1 MEKRRLREKV
11 DYGKSRYRS
20 RKGEVDVSLLR
31 EGTYL
36 GKGELKDGL
45 PRSCPRKANKIDF
58 VDQTIRDAQQ
68 SLWGFTMRT
77 DMITPIAEMM
87 DQVGYRAIATVGSQ
101 AFTVQVRNL
110 NEDPWERIR
119 VLSKLITRTPLRGS
133 YQIGSLSSFDLST
146 PRDIITLWIKR
157 SVAHG
162 IKSFWICDYQ
172 DNMERFRYFAQIAR
186 AEGAEVVPALMYTSS
201 PVHTSE
207 HWAQK
212 TRRIAE
218 AKDCVD
224 RIMIEDASG
233 VITPEDTRELVS
245 TVLKNCDGLPLE
257 FHSHCNSGLAL
268 LCYLEAIQ
276 SGVTTVHT
284 AVAPLAN
291 GTSLPATETILR
303 NARRLGYT
311 SDLDEDALAAV
322 SAHFRKIAEKEGLPI
337 GVPMEYDLFHF
348 EHQVP
353 GGMMTNL
360 TRQLRE
366 VGMEHRLD
374 EILEEV
380 VLVRKEFGYPVMAT
394 PYSQIVGAQAV
405 ENVVSGERYKQIT
418 DEAIKY
424 ALGYYGEPVVPID
437 PNVMD
442 RIMGLPRTKEFL
454 NWKPEGYLK
463 SVEELRQEIG
473 PELSD
478 DDLLLRILIPGK
490 PLKRG
495 EPKKQVTAPVAKPM
509 APGSPPMDFPT
520 EFSVDV
526 DGEIFNVKISPVWD
540 GAGKNEK
547 TTEGEAPKKPKRP
560 KALPPG
566 AVVSGMA
573 GLVLSFEVKVGD
585 SVNAGDLVAMIEAM
599 KMRRHVNCPHGGV
612 VKEICAR
619 EGEIVE
625 PEDLLMVVA

>member
-1 MEKRRLREKV
+1 M
-11 DYGKSRYRS
+11 
-20 RKGEVDVSLLR
+20 
-31 EGTYL
+31 
-36 GKGELKDGL
+36 
-45 PRSCPRKANKIDF
+45 NKIEF
-58 VDQTIRDAQQ
+58 VDQTLRDAQQ

-77 DMITPIAEMM
+77 DHMSPIAEMM
-87 DQVGYRAIATVGSQ
+87 DRVGYRAIATVGSQ

-110 NEDPWERIR
+110 KEDPWERIR
-119 VLSKLITRTPLRGS
+119 ILSKLITRTPLRGS

-146 PRDIITLWIKR
+146 PRDIIALWIKR
-157 SVAHG
+157 SVANG

-172 DNMERFRYFAQIAR
+172 TDMEKFVYFARIAK

-201 PVHTSE
+201 PAHTNE
-207 HWAQK
+207 HWGRK
-212 TRRIAE
+212 TRLIAE
-218 AKDCVD
+218 AKDYVD

-233 VITPEDTRELVS
+233 VITPEGARELVS
-245 TVLKNCDGLPLE
+245 TVQKNCGGLPIE
-257 FHSHCNSGLAL
+257 FHSHCNSGLAP

-303 NARRLGYT
+303 NARRLGYS
-311 SDLDEDALAAV
+311 SDLDEDVLAAV
-322 SAHFRKIAEKEGLPI
+322 SAHFRNIAEKEGLPI
-337 GVPMEYDLFHF
+337 GGPMEYDLFHF

-366 VGMEHRLD
+366 VGMEHRLE

-380 VLVRKEFGYPVMAT
+380 ILVRKEFGYPVMAT

-405 ENVVSGERYKQIT
+405 ENVVSGVRYKQLT

-424 ALGYYGEPVVPID
+424 VMGYYGEPVVPVD

-442 RIMGLPRTKEFL
+442 RVMGLPRTKEFL

-490 PLKRG
+490 PPKRG
-495 EPKKQVTAPVAKPM
+495 EPKEQVTAPVAKPRT
-509 APGSPPMDFPT
+509 PGSPPIDFPT

-526 DGEIFNVKISPVWD
+526 DGEVFNVKISPVW
-540 GAGKNEK
+540 GRAER
-547 TTEGEAPKKPKRP
+547 TTGRERPEGPKRP
-560 KALPPG
+560 KELPAG
-566 AVVSGMA
+566 AVLSGMA

-585 SVNAGDLVAMIEAM
+585 SVNAGDRVAMIEAM

-625 PEDLLMVVA
+625 PEDVLMVVS

>member
-1 MEKRRLREKV
+1 M
-11 DYGKSRYRS
+11 
-20 RKGEVDVSLLR
+20 
-31 EGTYL
+31 
-36 GKGELKDGL
+36 
-45 PRSCPRKANKIDF
+45 A
-58 VDQTIRDAQQ
+58 
-68 SLWGFTMRT
+68 
-77 DMITPIAEMM
+77 PIAEMM
-87 DQVGYRAIATVGSQ
+87 DKVGYRAIATVGSQ

-119 VLSKLITRTPLRGS
+119 ILSKLITRTPLRGS

-146 PRDIITLWIKR
+146 PRDIIALWIKR
-157 SVAHG
+157 SVANG

-172 DNMERFRYFAQIAR
+172 YEMEKFVYFARIAK
-186 AEGAEVVPALMYTSS
+186 ADGVEVVPALMYTSS
-201 PVHTSE
+201 PAHTNE
-207 HWAQK
+207 HWARK
-212 TRRIAE
+212 TRLISE
-218 AKDCVD
+218 AKGYVD

-233 VITPEDTRELVS
+233 VITPEGTRDLVA
-245 TVLKNCDGLPLE
+245 TVQKNCEGLPIE
-257 FHSHCNSGLAL
+257 FHSHCNSGLAP

-284 AVAPLAN
+284 AVSPLAN

-303 NARRLGYT
+303 NARRLGYS
-311 SDLDEDALAAV
+311 SDLDEDALVAV
-322 SAHFRKIAEKEGLPI
+322 SAYFRKIAEKEALPV

-348 EHQVP
+348 QHQVP

-366 VGMEHRLD
+366 IGMEHRLD

-380 VLVRKEFGYPVMAT
+380 VQVRKDFGYPVMAT

-405 ENVVSGERYKQIT
+405 ENVVSGERYKQLT

-424 ALGYYGEPVVPID
+424 VLGYYGEPVVPVD
-437 PNVMD
+437 QNVMD
-442 RIMGLPRTKEFL
+442 RIMGLPRTQKFL

-463 SVEELRQEIG
+463 SVEDLRQEIG

-495 EPKKQVTAPVAKPM
+495 EPKDQVTASVAKPM
-509 APGSPPMDFPT
+509 APGSPPIDFPT

-526 DGEIFNVKISPVWD
+526 DGEVFNVKISPVW
-540 GAGKNEK
+540 
-547 TTEGEAPKKPKRP
+547 GEAERTMGREGPEGSKRP
-560 KALPPG
+560 KELPAG

-625 PEDLLMVVA
+625 PEDILMVVE

>member
-1 MEKRRLREKV
+1 
-11 DYGKSRYRS
+11 
-20 RKGEVDVSLLR
+20 
-31 EGTYL
+31 
-36 GKGELKDGL
+36 
-45 PRSCPRKANKIDF
+45 
-58 VDQTIRDAQQ
+58 
-68 SLWGFTMRT
+68 MRT
-77 DMITPIAEMM
+77 DHMTPIAEMM
-87 DQVGYRAIATVGSQ
+87 DHVGYRAIATVGSQ

-119 VLSKLITRTPLRGS
+119 ILSKLIIKTPLRGS

-157 SVAHG
+157 SVANG

-172 DNMERFRYFAQIAR
+172 ADMEKFIYFARIAK

-201 PVHTSE
+201 PVHTNE
-207 HWAQK
+207 HWARK
-212 TRRIAE
+212 TRRILE
-218 AKDCVD
+218 AKDYID

-233 VITPEDTRELVS
+233 VITPEGTRELVS
-245 TVLKNCDGLPLE
+245 TVLKNCDGLPVE
-257 FHSHCNSGLAL
+257 FHSHCNSGLAP

-303 NARRLGYT
+303 NARRLGYS

-405 ENVVSGERYKQIT
+405 ENIVSGERYKQIT

-424 ALGYYGEPVVPID
+424 VLGYYGEPVVPVDQNVID
-437 PNVMD
+437 RVMSFS
-442 RIMGLPRTKEFL
+442 RTNEFL

-463 SVEELRQEIG
+463 SVEELRQGIG

-478 DDLLLRILIPGK
+478 DDLLLKILIPGK
-490 PLKRG
+490 PVKRG
-495 EPKKQVTAPVAKPM
+495 ELQKRETSPGIKPTTS
-509 APGSPPMDFPT
+509 AGVPTDFPT
-520 EFSVDV
+520 EFTVDV
-526 DGEIFNVKISPVWD
+526 DGDIFNVKISPVWE
-540 GAGKNEK
+540 GVGKTER
-547 TTEGEAPKKPKRP
+547 TTEGERPEAAKRP
-560 KALPPG
+560 KELPSG
-566 AVVSGMA
+566 AVLCGMA

-599 KMRRHVNCPHGGV
+599 KMRRQVNSPRSGV
-612 VKEICAR
+612 VKEIWAR
-619 EGEIVE
+619 EGEMVN
-625 PEDLLMVVA
+625 PEDVLMVVE

>member
-1 MEKRRLREKV
+1 M
-11 DYGKSRYRS
+11 
-20 RKGEVDVSLLR
+20 
-31 EGTYL
+31 T
-36 GKGELKDGL
+36 
-45 PRSCPRKANKIDF
+45 KIEF

-77 DMITPIAEMM
+77 DHMTPIAETM
-87 DQVGYRAIATVGSQ
+87 DRVGYRAIATVGSQ

-119 VLSKLITRTPLRGS
+119 ALSGLITRTPIRGS

-157 SVAHG
+157 SMANG

-172 DNMERFRYFAQIAR
+172 TDFEKFVYFARIAK
-186 AEGAEVVPALMYTSS
+186 AQGAEVVPALMYTSS
-201 PVHTSE
+201 PAHTSE
-207 HWAQK
+207 HWARK
-212 TRRIAE
+212 TRWLAE

-233 VITPEDTRELVS
+233 VITPEATRELVS

-257 FHSHCNSGLAL
+257 FHSHCNAGLAP

-311 SDLDEDALAAV
+311 ADLDEDALATV
-322 SAHFRKIAEKEGLPI
+322 SAHFRTIAEKEGLPI
-337 GVPMEYDLFHF
+337 GVPLEYDLFHY

-366 VGMEHRLD
+366 VGMAHRLD

-380 VLVRKEFGYPVMAT
+380 VLVRKELGYPVMAT

-405 ENVVSGERYKQIT
+405 ENVVSGERYKQMT

-424 ALGYYGEPVVPID
+424 VLGYYGEPVVPVD
-437 PNVMD
+437 QNVMD
-442 RIMGLPRTKEFL
+442 RVMSLPRSKAFV
-454 NWKPEGYLK
+454 NWQPQGYLK

-490 PLKRG
+490 PAKRG
-495 EPKKQVTAPVAKPM
+495 EPTKQATAPVTKSATP
-509 APGSPPMDFPT
+509 AGPLPDFPT
-520 EFSVDV
+520 EFNVDV
-526 DGEIFNVKISPVWD
+526 DGEVFNVKISPVWD
-540 GAGKNEK
+540 SVGN
-547 TTEGEAPKKPKRP
+547 GEAITQAGTPQAARAEKAAKRP
-560 KALPPG
+560 KDVPPG
-566 AVVSGMA
+566 AVLCGMA
-573 GLVLSFEVKVGD
+573 GLVLSIEAKVGAT
-585 SVNAGDLVAMIEAM
+585 VKPGDLLAMIEAM
-599 KMRRHVNCPHGGV
+599 KMRRHINAPHGGV
-612 VKEICAR
+612 VKEIWAR

-625 PEDLLMVVA
+625 PEDVLMVVE